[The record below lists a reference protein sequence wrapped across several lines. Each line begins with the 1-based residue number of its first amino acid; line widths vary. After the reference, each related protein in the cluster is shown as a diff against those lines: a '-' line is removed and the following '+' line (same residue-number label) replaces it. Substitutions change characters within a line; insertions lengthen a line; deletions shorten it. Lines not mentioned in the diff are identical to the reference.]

1 MPISPP
7 VSKPPPLA
15 AQLTPAKPLPLFL
28 RLAELLARGVAAGH
42 YQAGE
47 RLPPESELSL
57 SLGASVG
64 TVRKALA
71 LLESRGLLE
80 RKQGSGT
87 YVRGLAQASTAA
99 ASRSVY
105 EFFRLELESGG
116 GLPTALLIDLKK
128 MRRPAAVPAFGAGT
142 SNMGYR
148 LRRLRFLND
157 IAVAVEEIWFDARH
171 RDHLRIEQLDEA
183 LYHFYETELG
193 FWISRAQDR
202 LKVGTVPD
210 WAPAALQL
218 APGQACC
225 QIERQAWSSGG
236 TLEEFS
242 STWVNTQLAH
252 YVARWS

>member
-1 MPISPP
+1 MPISPQP
-7 VSKPPPLA
+7 SMAP
-15 AQLTPAKPLPLFL
+15 QLTPAKPLPLFL
-28 RLAELLARGVAAGH
+28 RLAELLARGITAGH

-47 RLPPESELSL
+47 RLAPESELSR
-57 SLGASVG
+57 SLNASVG

-87 YVRGLAQASTAA
+87 YVRGRELNPISSQT
-99 ASRSVY
+99 ASRNIY

-116 GLPTALLIDLKK
+116 GLPSALLIDLKK
-128 MRRPAAVPAFGAGT
+128 VRKPAAVPAFGGGAT
-142 SNMGYR
+142 PFCYR

-157 IAVAVEEIWFDARH
+157 IPVAVEEIWFDARH
-171 RDHLRIEQLDEA
+171 REQLRIDQLDEA

-193 FWISRAQDR
+193 FWISRAEDR
-202 LKVGTVPD
+202 LKVGHVPD
-210 WAPAALQL
+210 WSPAQFQL
-218 APGQACC
+218 APDQVCC
-225 QIERQAWSSGG
+225 KIERKAWSSSG

-242 STWVNTQLAH
+242 NTWVDTRLAR